1 MIKLHYITNGDM
13 TLELE
18 NMTFGKHEK
27 DPVDNVKSF
36 TCKNK
41 EIILKANNMNHF
53 TNWGVIELIPE
64 KGKQPILNAS
74 VSADSWGW
82 YATAQIMVEID
93 EEIII
98 NDNFQS
104 GLKGPIGNP
113 EIKKAFVLLS
123 ERSKI

>member
-13 TLELE
+13 NLELE

-36 TCKNK
+36 TCRNK
-41 EIILKANNMNHF
+41 EINLKANNMNHF

-82 YATAQIMVEID
+82 YATAQLMVEID

-98 NDNFQS
+98 NVDIINCSWGMAEQS
-104 GLKGPIGNP
+104 
-113 EIKKAFVLLS
+113 
-123 ERSKI
+123 